1 MQDDELELDIDELSD
16 DVLRKLHDF
25 VRRNSKG
32 EVEAPRP
39 PPVASTAPAPTRKK
53 NKPMSKQE
61 QERQIQDL
69 KNLSSQ
75 FQNPTPSIENAPDA
89 CKSSA
94 HGLGTP
100 PDSDVPSDAVHNDTS
115 GDEDDSEESEEE

>member
-16 DVLRKLHDF
+16 DVLRKLHEF

-32 EVEAPRP
+32 DEETPRP
-39 PPVASTAPAPTRKK
+39 PPVVTSAPAPARKK

-69 KNLSSQ
+69 KNISSQ
-75 FQNPTPSIENAPDA
+75 FQNPTPSIENAPDV
-89 CKSSA
+89 CKYPA

-100 PDSDVPSDAVHNDTS
+100 PSSDTSSVAGPHDTS